1 MPPAD
6 TRRVVRLRL
15 APYGAPR
22 RRTLCLHV
30 LSSFQRTGYQWC
42 ALAFSARP
50 RPRPPPALFPSGEPC
65 NLTERSLSRQLFSRG
80 SVDFAR
86 GAFERLAPPAG
97 NASPCPVVRAL
108 RVRLGRCELKE
119 VSAGKCRRRV
129 TLGPTNIRRA
139 PETVNTGNRPN
150 CQLIRTRVTDWL
162 VEL

>member
-6 TRRVVRLRL
+6 TRRVVRRRL
-15 APYGAPR
+15 APCGAPR

-42 ALAFSARP
+42 ALAFRLVRRHVPHQLYFLEGNLAILQSVH
-50 RPRPPPALFPSGEPC
+50 FPVNS
-65 NLTERSLSRQLFSRG
+65 F
-80 SVDFAR
+80 
-86 GAFERLAPPAG
+86 LAPARRFCSRRFREGRTRCRQRFTVSGGP
-97 NASPCPVVRAL
+97 RAQGAT
-108 RVRLGRCELKE
+108 GRCELKE

-150 CQLIRTRVTDWL
+150 WQLIRTRVTDWL